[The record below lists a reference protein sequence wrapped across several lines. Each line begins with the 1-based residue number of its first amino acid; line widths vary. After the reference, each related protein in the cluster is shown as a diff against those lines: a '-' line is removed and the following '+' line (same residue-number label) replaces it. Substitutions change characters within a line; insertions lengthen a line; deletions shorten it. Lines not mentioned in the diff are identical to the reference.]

1 MSDQQ
6 MQLHLDFDPKT
17 LDYIANVLGQRP
29 WAEVNP
35 VMVNITTQV
44 QGQQRA
50 AAAMVGLDQSNG
62 SGEALQ
68 APARAANGSG
78 EAKAPGH

>member
-29 WAEVNP
+29 YAEVAP
-35 VMVNITTQV
+35 VLQNIATQV
-44 QGQQRA
+44 AGQQRA
-50 AAAMVGLDQSNG
+50 AAAMSGLAQSNG
-62 SGEALQ
+62 AGEPQALPQ
-68 APARAANGSG
+68 
-78 EAKAPGH
+78 

>member
-29 WAEVNP
+29 YAEVHQ
-35 VMVNITTQV
+35 VLQNIAVQV

-50 AAAMVGLDQSNG
+50 AAAMAGLAQSNG
-62 SGEALQ
+62 SGEGQALPQ
-68 APARAANGSG
+68 
-78 EAKAPGH
+78 